1 MYYQNCLEDIKNAE
15 KNNKIRK
22 TLLEKNDMYWPQFRG
37 HLFNIGTQ
45 QRETIFGME
54 FSIFRQGMC
63 IDSLRTQGIIEVHQK
78 TTKHITL
85 AKNKQRVDSVV
96 ADLKLK
102 KIPSH
107 CLYEINTSRIT
118 KCPKLASKNYK
129 NKKKKK
135 IY

>member
-1 MYYQNCLEDIKNAE
+1 
-15 KNNKIRK
+15 
-22 TLLEKNDMYWPQFRG
+22 
-37 HLFNIGTQ
+37 
-45 QRETIFGME
+45 ME
-54 FSIFRQGMC
+54 LSIFRQGMC
-63 IDSLRTQGIIEVHQK
+63 IDPRRTQDIIEVHQK

-85 AKNKQRVDSVV
+85 ANNKQRVDLVV

-107 CLYEINTSRIT
+107 RLYEINTSRIT
-118 KCPKLASKNYK
+118 KYPQLASENYK